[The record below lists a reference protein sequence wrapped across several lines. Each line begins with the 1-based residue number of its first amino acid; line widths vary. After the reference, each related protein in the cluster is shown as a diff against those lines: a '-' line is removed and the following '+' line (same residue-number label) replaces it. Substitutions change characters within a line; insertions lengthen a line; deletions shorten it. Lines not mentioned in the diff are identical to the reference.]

1 MEKTAAE
8 ILWTNSVDKH
18 NLRYTTMF
26 LMEFRAHM
34 RPPVC
39 LESVWWWCGDTQRRM
54 CETRR
59 ETNRDCAAQSHKD
72 VKEDWCIS
80 RRTRTWQTYKG
91 CHQKASSVLQKGNLQ
106 LHRWWGCYVQ
116 SCVLIFLPR
125 CVNWWGPTSPS
136 LPCCGCWHQQLVL
149 LPACSGKWWGA
160 GLPQGERPLH
170 WLVTWLNKSKKST
183 CGSVIPN
190 CRVAVWRARPRTLT
204 SPFTQ
209 RCGANA

>member
-1 MEKTAAE
+1 MEKTATE

-26 LMEFRAHM
+26 LMEIRAHM

-59 ETNRDCAAQSHKD
+59 ETNRDCTAQSHKD

-91 CHQKASSVLQKGNLQ
+91 KLIKEDPHHHHCPAAAAAGTNSWCFYQRAVANGEEPGSHRENVHSTGSWRGWTSQRSLLAARSS
-106 LHRWWGCYVQ
+106 R
-116 SCVLIFLPR
+116 
-125 CVNWWGPTSPS
+125 TAPS
-136 LPCCGCWHQQLVL
+136 LCEGQDPEH
-149 LPACSGKWWGA
+149 
-160 GLPQGERPLH
+160 
-170 WLVTWLNKSKKST
+170 
-183 CGSVIPN
+183 
-190 CRVAVWRARPRTLT
+190 
-204 SPFTQ
+204 
-209 RCGANA
+209 